1 MSAGIDTSSKPA
13 LSGTKSTR
21 GVICDPSGKSL
32 ILLYGAGE
40 WRLRGLEEMKWEHLR
55 FTFSTLQKGAWP
67 SPAPPLNLFRWKSQ
81 QKLEE
86 GASEPQ

>member
-1 MSAGIDTSSKPA
+1 MIPLAKASSYYM
-13 LSGTKSTR
+13 GQ
-21 GVICDPSGKSL
+21 GNDG
-32 ILLYGAGE
+32 G
-40 WRLRGLEEMKWEHLR
+40 RLRGLEKMKWEHLR

-67 SPAPPLNLFRWKSQ
+67 SPAPPLYLFRWKSQ